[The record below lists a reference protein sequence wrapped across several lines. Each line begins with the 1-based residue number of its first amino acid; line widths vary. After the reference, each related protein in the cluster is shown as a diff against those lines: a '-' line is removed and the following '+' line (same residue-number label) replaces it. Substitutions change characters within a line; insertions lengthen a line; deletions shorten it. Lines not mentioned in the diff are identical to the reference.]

1 MTPPPLPAT
10 TAFVTLLGRISIV
23 LAVLVSVTFLVV
35 DTVQAM
41 LDPRV
46 EA

>member
-1 MTPPPLPAT
+1 VQGLT
-10 TAFVTLLGRISIV
+10 IV
-23 LAVLVSVTFLVV
+23 LAVMVSVTFLIV

-46 EA
+46 DA